1 MIRRTG
7 NIYEQIS
14 PGLSYT
20 FSPTIT
26 QFISGLSQN
35 ATIRKITA
43 SNSNFY
49 ILYNSGSSTGL
60 VTGRTESFGFL
71 GPAAYTRSLS
81 GVKDLQNGISGS
93 IGFVFDSGSFTGN
106 GIFATTGF
114 AITDVNNVYVGS
126 NNYFLTRS
134 TPPYLT
140 GLGDNRFGKTFNT
153 TLNTSLTAP
162 WFYTG
167 SSSFGSLVNPNG
179 HQVLDISAGKS
190 HTLGIFLNIFGGPPN
205 SILNSRYARG
215 WGADDFGQVSLTA
228 GVGFVNTGV
237 LKVAAGDT
245 YSLVVK
251 NPNKSLY
258 FWGNYVGYQG
268 TFNSASS
275 LLIGTGVE
283 DITNNLILLNNGRL
297 IEIGD
302 ALQRGLTAQP
312 SSYAFFPSQF
322 PTYFS
327 GIYFDRNNFFNID
340 LNTQQLSLT
349 RTPNSTAFTAF
360 DKDLLT
366 ITGGNL
372 KITSGSLNF
381 TAGSISGLDSLN
393 ISKTGSIAVLIATTG
408 TIENPILGIANT
420 LSGYAGFA
428 PSKILGDNNNILL
441 EKNTIIGNGN
451 IISGTRSP
459 FSDGDFIIGGRN
471 CISGNNNNSNFIFG
485 CGNDLFSENQGNS
498 LLSVFGSIRCAKYST
513 LIGGSLFGSC
523 INDALYSN
531 LIGGRFNCIA
541 RDQSSPFCIASFM
554 SIIGGSGNYITNYVT
569 SPGGSTTPQ
578 NSSFSSIINGVNNIT
593 SGSFDLILG
602 GFGNKTNQDYN
613 TIISSTSSAIFKPQ
627 AGGINSPNAISNNL
641 IANSFNS
648 NIYGCQIGIGGI
660 NTCGTTCF
668 SQIIGG
674 SDNNLALGKFSTIIG
689 GFGNIISGDRSAI
702 IGGINNSIDLF
713 TGILSGI
720 GDHSFIIGSRNSRI
734 TETSSIILGGA
745 NALIGSGHSG
755 SMILSDAS
763 NRTKRSFARNGL
775 TIDFDSG
782 VYFSD
787 KKIFGFVPEM
797 TEIKSNFLISGNLN
811 SDVIIADSPSQI
823 TGILVSGNPTG
834 FNASI
839 IQRGAGQIQI
849 TGSGVGIIINSYNNQ
864 YRTAGQ
870 FASISLLHTGNN
882 IYIMYGNTAL

>member
-1 MIRRTG
+1 M
-7 NIYEQIS
+7 
-14 PGLSYT
+14 
-20 FSPTIT
+20 
-26 QFISGLSQN
+26 
-35 ATIRKITA
+35 
-43 SNSNFY
+43 
-49 ILYNSGSSTGL
+49 
-60 VTGRTESFGFL
+60 
-71 GPAAYTRSLS
+71 
-81 GVKDLQNGISGS
+81 
-93 IGFVFDSGSFTGN
+93 
-106 GIFATTGF
+106 
-114 AITDVNNVYVGS
+114 
-126 NNYFLTRS
+126 
-134 TPPYLT
+134 
-140 GLGDNRFGKTFNT
+140 
-153 TLNTSLTAP
+153 
-162 WFYTG
+162 
-167 SSSFGSLVNPNG
+167 G
-179 HQVLDISAGKS
+179 HQVLDISAGKN
-190 HTLGIFLNIFGGPPN
+190 HTLGIFYNIFGGPPN
-205 SILNSRYARG
+205 YIFGSRYAVG
-215 WGADDFGQVSLTA
+215 WGANNYGQASLA
-228 GVGFVNTGV
+228 GLGSPLANTGV

-268 TFNSASS
+268 TFNSPSF

-283 DITNNLILLNNGRL
+283 DITNNLILLNNGKL

-302 ALQRGLTAQP
+302 ALRRGLTAEA

-322 PTYFS
+322 ATYLS
-327 GIYFDRNNFFNID
+327 GSYFDRNNFFNID
-340 LNTQQLSLT
+340 LNGQQLSLR
-349 RTPNSTAFTAF
+349 RTPNSTILTAF

-372 KITSGSLNF
+372 KITSGSLNSDF
-381 TAGSISGLDSLN
+381 IN
-393 ISKTGSIAVLIATTG
+393 VKTGSISLLAVISG
-408 TIENPILGIANT
+408 TIENPILGIQNT
-420 LSGYAGFA
+420 VSGYAGA
-428 PSKILGDNNNILL
+428 TRSKILGDNNNILL
-441 EKNTIIGNGN
+441 ERNIIIGNSNTEVGSRLYGN
-451 IISGTRSP
+451 
-459 FSDGDFIIGGRN
+459 GDFIIGDYNLVTGSDN
-471 CISGNNNNSNFIFG
+471 YSNFIFG
-485 CGNDLFSENQGNS
+485 YRNTLSKENVGNYLFSDFAT
-498 LLSVFGSIRCAKYST
+498 LCCAKSST
-513 LIGGSLFGSC
+513 LIGASLYGSC
-523 INDALYSN
+523 ITDTNYSN
-531 LIGGRFNCIA
+531 LIGGRFNSIA
-541 RDQSSPFCIASFM
+541 RNQASPFCTASYM
-554 SIIGGSGNYITNYVT
+554 SIIGGSGNFITNFVR
-569 SPGGSTTPQ
+569 SPGGSPAPTS
-578 NSSFSSIINGVNNIT
+578 SSFSSIINGVNNIT
-593 SGSFDLILG
+593 SGSFNLILG
-602 GFGNKTNQDYN
+602 GFDNKTNQDCN
-613 TIISSTSSAIFKPQ
+613 TIISSTSSKICLEF
-627 AGGINSPNAISNNL
+627 GSCSNTISNNL

-648 NIYGCQIGIGGI
+648 NIYGCLASVPGAPSSS
-660 NTCGTTCF
+660 CGTTCF

-689 GFGNIISGDRSAI
+689 GFGNIMSGDRSAI

-713 TGILSGI
+713 TGIFSGV

-745 NALIGSGHSG
+745 NALISSRHSG

-763 NRTKRSFARNGL
+763 NRTKRSFAPNGL

-870 FASISLLHTGNN
+870 FASVSLLHTGNN